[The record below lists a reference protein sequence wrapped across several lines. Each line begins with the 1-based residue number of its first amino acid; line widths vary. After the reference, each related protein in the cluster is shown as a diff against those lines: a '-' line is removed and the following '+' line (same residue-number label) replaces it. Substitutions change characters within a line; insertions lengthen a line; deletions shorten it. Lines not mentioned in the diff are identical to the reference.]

1 MGVLLQDLLLAR
13 SLVERHAENRSD
25 QLWIARQYERARI
38 VLVAGG
44 QVAVAESWQVLELD
58 PTSVPSALHM
68 SFLGIDDSQTPVF
81 SAHLDAVDPQWN
93 WSGLREIGMF
103 LDDRA
108 SGLLVT
114 AIALDNWHRTH
125 QHCSRCGA
133 RTEVAEA
140 GWSRRCPIDGS
151 QHFPRTDPAVIAL
164 VLDSDDRA
172 LLGRQ
177 GRWQPGWFSTL
188 AGFVEPGESAEHA
201 VRREVREEAGVV
213 VGEVDYL
220 GSQPWPFPGSLMLG
234 YHAWAQETK
243 IRVDGKE
250 IVEARWFTRQELQDA
265 CRTREVLLPPSI
277 SIARKLIERWYGAPI
292 EGDWSRP

>member
-1 MGVLLQDLLLAR
+1 
-13 SLVERHAENRSD
+13 
-25 QLWIARQYERARI
+25 

-44 QVAVAESWQVLELD
+44 QVAMAEAWHMVELD
-58 PTSVPSALHM
+58 PDVAPRAQHM

-81 SAHLDAVDPQWN
+81 SAHLDEVDPRWT
-93 WSGLREIGMF
+93 WTGLREIGLH
-103 LDDRA
+103 LDARA

-125 QHCSRCGA
+125 EHCPRCGA
-133 RTEVAEA
+133 ITEVAQA
-140 GWSRRCPIDGS
+140 GWSRRCPVDGS

-164 VLDSDDRA
+164 VIDRDDRA

-201 VRREVREEAGVV
+201 VRREVREEAGIAVDAL
-213 VGEVDYL
+213 DYL

-234 YHAWAQETK
+234 YHAWAEHTD
-243 IRVDGKE
+243 IRVDGQE
-250 IVEARWFTRQELQDA
+250 IVEAHWFTRQELQEA
-265 CRTREVLLPPSI
+265 CRSREVMLPPAI
-277 SIARKLIERWYGAPI
+277 SIARKLIERWFGGVI